1 MNEYLEAGRI
11 INTHGVRGEL
21 KVEPWADSPEFL
33 TQFKTLY
40 IDGTAYAVRSARVHT
55 RFVLLALAGIESIED
70 AMRLKG
76 RILHFARCD
85 APLPEGTF
93 FQADLIGCDVFDLR
107 RGICIGKLREIL
119 ELPAGSIYCVAG
131 EKGDILIPERPE
143 FTRGF
148 DPDTQTL
155 TVETIP
161 GME

>member
-1 MNEYLEAGRI
+1 MTEFLEAGRI

-33 TQFKTLY
+33 LRFKTLS
-40 IDGTAYAVRSARVHT
+40 IDGAAYAVTSARVHT
-55 RFVLLALAGIESIED
+55 RFVLLCLSGVGSVED

-76 RILHFARCD
+76 RVLHFARAD

-93 FQADLIGCDVFDLR
+93 FQADLIGCEVFDLR
-107 RGICIGKLREIL
+107 RNAVIGRLAEIL
-119 ELPAGSIYCVAG
+119 ELPAGSVYRVSG

-148 DPDTQTL
+148 DPEAHRL